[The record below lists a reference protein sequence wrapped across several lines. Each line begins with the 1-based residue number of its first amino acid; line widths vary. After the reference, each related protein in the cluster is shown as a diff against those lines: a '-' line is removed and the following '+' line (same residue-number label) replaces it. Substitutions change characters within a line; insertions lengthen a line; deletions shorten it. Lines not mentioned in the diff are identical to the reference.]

1 MREIFENVFSDGQFI
16 YTKNLLPGEKVYG
29 EKLVFESRIEF
40 RRWDAFRSKLGAGLK
55 NGLKELPIKKGS
67 KVLYLGAAEGTTVSH
82 ISDIIEN
89 EGLLVGVDLSAVSM
103 RRFVQLCEKRANIVP
118 LLADALQVENYP
130 EEIRQLSFD
139 VLFQD
144 VSQKNQAE
152 IFLKNAQFLK
162 EQGFG
167 LLSVKARSI
176 SASEQASIIFAS
188 EASKLKKNFE
198 ILQTVRLEPFETD
211 HALILC
217 RKKKGA

>member
-1 MREIFENVFSDGQFI
+1 MREVFENVFSDKKFI
-16 YTKNLLPGEKVYG
+16 YTKNLLPGVKVYG
-29 EKLVFESRIEF
+29 EKLVFESGIEF
-40 RRWDAFRSKLGAGLK
+40 RQWDAFRSKLGAGLK

-82 ISDIIEN
+82 ISDIIEK

-103 RRFVQLCEKRANIVP
+103 RRFVQLCEKRSNIVP
-118 LLADALQVENYP
+118 LLADALCVDKYP
-130 EEIRQLSFD
+130 KEIKEMNFD

-162 EQGFG
+162 NEGFG

-176 SASEQASIIFAS
+176 SASEPASAVFAS
-188 EASKLKKNFE
+188 EANRLKKDFE

-217 RKKKGA
+217 RKKKGV